1 MESFGDNNNKMNAD
15 TLVKSSPENLVG
27 QQSDEDKL
35 RKELLEAVLDGVE
48 QHYGFMAGKEKGR
61 AVLAA
66 KLADVL
72 DPKLSMLAQS
82 TGSLLDVE
90 DQFTDAEHKQVTI
103 LLSDIRG
110 FTAITEMYTAKIVM
124 DLLNRYFACMTQ
136 IILRYGGKIDKFMG
150 DSIMVLFGAPSTEKD
165 DVERAIACAVEM
177 QRAMTQFNEQNMLMG
192 LPELFVGIGI
202 NSGEVMAGDLGSLAH
217 KEYTVIGDQVNLVSR
232 IEAQSLR
239 GQILLSENTYRLAM
253 EFAEVSEPNRV
264 QVKGKRDAVTLYEL
278 ISTCKPYPM
287 IVPRREERKSPRV
300 EVKIPVFF
308 QVLEGKNVLPEIHR
322 GDVVDLSYNGML
334 AVIPFPLPTHTEIRI
349 SLSLHLLGDES
360 TEMYAR
366 ILTLQDHRDGYR
378 ASLEFTFVDEL
389 GQRAIKQFVDSIVFQ
404 A

>member
-1 MESFGDNNNKMNAD
+1 MESSDNNNNNSNTD
-15 TLVKSSPENLVG
+15 TSIGSDVDDLNNR
-27 QQSDEDKL
+27 QSNDKGL
-35 RKELLEAVLDGVE
+35 KKELLEAILNRVE
-48 QHYGFMAGKEKGR
+48 QHYGFMAGKDKGR
-61 AVLAA
+61 AVLASA
-66 KLADVL
+66 LGGVI
-72 DPKLSMLAQS
+72 DPRLSALTDNERNALSAQ
-82 TGSLLDVE
+82 DE
-90 DQFTDAEHKQVTI
+90 FTDAEHKQVTI

-124 DLLNRYFACMTQ
+124 DLLNRYFSCMTE

-177 QRAMTQFNEQNMLMG
+177 QRAMTQFNEQNMLLG

-239 GQILLSENTYRLAM
+239 GQILLSENTYRLAVQ
-253 EFAEVSEPNRV
+253 FTEVSEPNRV
-264 QVKGKRDAVTLYEL
+264 QVKGKREAVTLYEL
-278 ISTCKPYPM
+278 ISTSKPYPM

-322 GDVVDLSYNGML
+322 GDVIDLSYNGML
-334 AVIPFPLPTHTEIRI
+334 AVIPFPLPCHTEIRI
-349 SLSLHLLGDES
+349 SLSLHLLGDQS

-366 ILTLQDHRDGYR
+366 ILTLQDDRDGYR